1 MLFDHDAKVRGDSAR
16 FADLPGGQRLGRK
29 CMTGWRSRLGATT
42 GRSQPTAPIW
52 TNFAVVFA
60 GCRLPC
66 PPRMR
71 ICRAAAIR
79 PTRRPHLPRC
89 PMLSGDP
96 AYVCASVTKDRF
108 PGETGHEKAPWTI
121 RQDHPGGKAPA
132 LTSENAARSSRT
144 GSGRAARSRP
154 GDHGRRRSR
163 VYDGDDWPL
172 VRPVPY
178 LGHPHRAR
186 RGRRGAAR
194 MSRVP
199 GSRVIAFATW
209 PLTLLGAGWCT
220 SASAPSTGSKTH

>member
-1 MLFDHDAKVRGDSAR
+1 
-16 FADLPGGQRLGRK
+16 
-29 CMTGWRSRLGATT
+29 MTGWRSRLGATT

-71 ICRAAAIR
+71 TCRAAAIR

-144 GSGRAARSRP
+144 GSRPRGEIATGRSWPPTQP
-154 GDHGRRRSR
+154 GI
-163 VYDGDDWPL
+163 
-172 VRPVPY
+172 
-178 LGHPHRAR
+178 R
-186 RGRRGAAR
+186 RGRLAACSACPVPRSPASCAAGTTRGGPDEPGTGEPGHRVRDLAADASGCGLVYVSFGAQYR
-194 MSRVP
+194 
-199 GSRVIAFATW
+199 FK
-209 PLTLLGAGWCT
+209 LTSLAPRGTAKEDDDQ
-220 SASAPSTGSKTH
+220 SAC